1 MTVEPLR
8 GARPDAWRDLA
19 ARSELST
26 LQALLALSTLMT
38 ELSDEHDIVGLLA
51 SSVPSLAPC
60 EFEGVYLMDV
70 GWRSPTTTP
79 ERQDDL
85 ERRLRAIGP
94 AGGVI
99 EVEPRWTQALP
110 LRSLDGHLGYLT
122 VAGDTQPPAAAQF
135 LLQLLAQHS
144 GIAIANARV
153 HARERAKAAKLRTAN
168 GKLQNT
174 ITALERSTAIH
185 ERLTL
190 VSMSGEGQNGIARA
204 VHDLT
209 SLPVA
214 IEDRY
219 GNLRAWAGP
228 MQPDPYPKLDP
239 GEREQLMKRALGSGT
254 PIRDG
259 DRLFVVTRPHSG
271 TLGLIAL
278 VDPDGTAGESEA
290 VALEHAATVLTT
302 ELARLQAVAETER
315 RLGRD
320 LVEDLLTHGD
330 EEHTRAAAQALGY
343 DLERPHRVLVVT
355 RGGMRSRDDLLF
367 DAVRRAVR
375 DLDLGTML
383 VARGETV
390 VVLADRD
397 GDWEELHNSVGAEH
411 DGTPC
416 RIGVG
421 GVCTAIGDFR
431 RSHREAELAVRLQ
444 DAVGGPER
452 AIVFESLGVFRL
464 LAAVDDPA
472 LLQEFVDEWIGVLID
487 YDARRGTQL
496 VDTMSGYLERGGN
509 YDATA
514 ALVGAHRNTLKY
526 RLRRI
531 REISGLDLGDAD
543 TLFNL
548 QLATRAWNTL
558 RALRN
563 EEP

>member
-1 MTVEPLR
+1 MP
-8 GARPDAWRDLA
+8 
-19 ARSELST
+19 
-26 LQALLALSTLMT
+26 
-38 ELSDEHDIVGLLA
+38 
-51 SSVPSLAPC
+51 
-60 EFEGVYLMDV
+60 
-70 GWRSPTTTP
+70 
-79 ERQDDL
+79 
-85 ERRLRAIGP
+85 
-94 AGGVI
+94 
-99 EVEPRWTQALP
+99 
-110 LRSLDGHLGYLT
+110 
-122 VAGDTQPPAAAQF
+122 
-135 LLQLLAQHS
+135 
-144 GIAIANARV
+144 
-153 HARERAKAAKLRTAN
+153 
-168 GKLQNT
+168 
-174 ITALERSTAIH
+174 
-185 ERLTL
+185 
-190 VSMSGEGQNGIARA
+190 
-204 VHDLT
+204 
-209 SLPVA
+209 
-214 IEDRY
+214 
-219 GNLRAWAGP
+219 
-228 MQPDPYPKLDP
+228 
-239 GEREQLMKRALGSGT
+239 
-254 PIRDG
+254 
-259 DRLFVVTRPHSG
+259 
-271 TLGLIAL
+271 
-278 VDPDGTAGESEA
+278 
-290 VALEHAATVLTT
+290 AATVLAT
-302 ELARLQAVAETER
+302 ELARLRASAETER

-330 EEHTRAAAQALGY
+330 EEHTRTAAQALGY
-343 DLERPHRVLVVT
+343 DLERLHRVLVVT
-355 RGGMRSRDDLLF
+355 RGGMRSRDALLF

-464 LAAVDDPA
+464 LATVDDPA

-496 VDTMSGYLERGGN
+496 VDTLSGYLERGGN

-558 RALRN
+558 RALRS